1 MNTKTINQT
10 ILIKNASPHEI
21 YEIFMDSRKHAKLVD
36 SSAVIS
42 RNIGG
47 KFKIY
52 DGYISGKNIELD
64 QDKKIVQYWRG
75 NEDEWPKEHY
85 SKLSIILD
93 KDDRGTKITLVQ
105 EEVPDKYYDDF
116 YKGWYDF
123 YWTPLQKM
131 FEQADK
137 TV

>member
-21 YEIFMDSRKHAKLVD
+21 YEIFMDSKKHAKLVD

-52 DGYISGKNIELD
+52 DGYISGKNIELE
-64 QDKKIVQYWRG
+64 QDKKIVQHWRG
-75 NEDEWPKEHY
+75 DEDEWPKEHY

-105 EEVPDKYYDDF
+105 EEVPDKYYNNF

-123 YWTPLQKM
+123 YWIPLQKM

>member
-10 ILIKNASPHEI
+10 VLIKNASPHEI
-21 YEIFMDSRKHAKLVD
+21 YEIFMDSKKHAKLVN
-36 SSAVIS
+36 SSAVIN

-47 KFKIY
+47 KFQIY
-52 DGYISGKNIELD
+52 DGYISGKNIKLE
-64 QDKKIVQYWRG
+64 QDKKIVQNWRG
-75 NEDEWPKEHY
+75 EEDLRPKEHY

-93 KDDRGTKITLVQ
+93 KDDSGTKITSIQ
-105 EEVPDKYYDDF
+105 EEVPDKYYDNF

-131 FEQADK
+131 FG
-137 TV
+137 